1 MKKTII
7 SFLVFALSITL
18 AFLLTACAEKENVPE
33 CNHAY
38 VRETIAPT
46 CTENGFDKFS
56 CTKCDHYFTMQINA
70 TGHSPEAAVEEN
82 RTEATCPAEG
92 HYDSVVYCGKCD
104 DELSRETVN
113 IPASVH
119 NHLNNICTGCGEVVS
134 SEGLEYTLNPDEKS
148 YTVTGIGGF
157 TGNEL
162 FIGLYNGLPVTSIG
176 YEALYNCSNL
186 TSVTIGNGVTNIGER
201 AFFSCDSLTSVTI
214 GNSVTSIGEKAFSF
228 CDSLTSITIPDSVTS
243 IGGSAFTGC
252 SGLTSI
258 TIPESV
264 TSIGEKAFSWC
275 SGLTSI
281 TIPDSVTSIGDEA
294 FSFCGSLT
302 SVTIGNSVTSIGN
315 SAFRECSGLR
325 SVTIGNGVTSIGDYA
340 FYYCYN
346 LASIKY
352 RGTEEQWNAIT
363 KGILW
368 DDNTVEDYTITY
380 NYTGK

>member
-7 SFLVFALSITL
+7 SFLIFALSITL
-18 AFLLTACAEKENVPE
+18 AFLLTACAGKE

-38 VRETIAPT
+38 VKETIAPT
-46 CTENGFDKFS
+46 CTENGFDKFF

-82 RTEATCPAEG
+82 RVEATCPAEG

-113 IPASVH
+113 IPALTH
-119 NHLNNICTGCGEVVS
+119 NHVNNICTGCGEVVS
-134 SEGLEYTLNPDEKS
+134 SDGLEYTLNPDEKS
-148 YTVTGIGGF
+148 YTVTGIGSF

-186 TSVTIGNGVTNIGER
+186 TSVTIGNSVTSIGEK

-214 GNSVTSIGEKAFSF
+214 GN
-228 CDSLTSITIPDSVTS
+228 
-243 IGGSAFTGC
+243 
-252 SGLTSI
+252 
-258 TIPESV
+258 SV

-294 FSFCGSLT
+294 FSYCSSLT
-302 SVTIGNSVTSIGN
+302 SVTIGNGVTSIGN
-315 SAFRECSGLR
+315 NAFRECSGLR
-325 SVTIGNGVTSIGDYA
+325 SVTIGNGVTSIGDFA